1 MDENIQTIKKLIF
14 RLRKEFGNIISI
26 EEVINLGIEENIS
39 EKDVMKAIKALE
51 DEGIINI
58 IDKETIDVNA

>member
-1 MDENIQTIKKLIF
+1 MNENIQTIKKLIF
-14 RLRKEFGNIISI
+14 RLRKEFGNIVSI
-26 EEVINLGIEENIS
+26 NEVVDLGIEENIS
-39 EKDVMKAIKALE
+39 EKDTMKAIKSLE

>member
-1 MDENIQTIKKLIF
+1 MNENIQTIKKLIF

-26 EEVINLGIEENIS
+26 EEVVNLGIEENIS